1 MQRHTQNSSITF
13 EQPMLI
19 CAEAHQSSQARRD
32 QVISAEEWRVGWQ
45 ELEALRGSEEEM
57 KWKMNLGA
65 VSFVESWDIESFLLH
80 YRDIESFLLHYRDIE
95 SFLLHYR
102 DIESFLLHYRDI
114 ESFLLHYR
122 DNHLYKLFVATYEDL
137 DKMLLAYTTPMDTAL
152 YWCILTNMIG
162 LASILF
168 FADQLQRCYIPMGRS
183 PVSMGVAGWY
193 VLSALL
199 QQSEDL
205 LGCGTG
211 SNTYPISSA
220 AWVTYR
226 VGCGVSLI
234 VYTSYSATLVS
245 HLAVEQS
252 VTLPF
257 SNLQELSRQSGWDAG
272 CNNND
277 LFKEWAKR
285 AAAQGPEASTML
297 GSPQSGESLT

>member
-1 MQRHTQNSSITF
+1 MDLKEAQKDYQGTSIYSTHGCSSYKLIILIP
-13 EQPMLI
+13 QPRLLLLPLFCLLRVSAARGSFLI

-57 KWKMNLGA
+57 KWKMNLGGCK
-65 VSFVESWDIESFLLH
+65 SSSH
-80 YRDIESFLLHYRDIE
+80 S
-95 SFLLHYR
+95 
-102 DIESFLLHYRDI
+102 
-114 ESFLLHYR
+114 
-122 DNHLYKLFVATYEDL
+122 YKLFVATYEDL

-168 FADQLQRCYIPMGRS
+168 FADQLQRCYIPMGEK

-277 LFKEWAKR
+277 LFKKVVLR
-285 AAAQGPEASTML
+285 
-297 GSPQSGESLT
+297 SPDNLVNSYTEGLEKVLNGKSFTAPTVRDWRRS

>member
-1 MQRHTQNSSITF
+1 MVLPGKAADDDSCKSSSYS
-13 EQPMLI
+13 
-19 CAEAHQSSQARRD
+19 H
-32 QVISAEEWRVGWQ
+32 
-45 ELEALRGSEEEM
+45 
-57 KWKMNLGA
+57 
-65 VSFVESWDIESFLLH
+65 
-80 YRDIESFLLHYRDIE
+80 
-95 SFLLHYR
+95 
-102 DIESFLLHYRDI
+102 
-114 ESFLLHYR
+114 
-122 DNHLYKLFVATYEDL
+122 KLFVATYEDL

-168 FADQLQRCYIPMGRS
+168 FADQLQRCYIPMGEK

-277 LFKEWAKR
+277 LFKGVGKR
-285 AAAQGPEASTML
+285 AAAREGFHNVGISTIWGVPYIIKHSQTCV
-297 GSPQSGESLT
+297 GSQTGECRVLRKAWQKVESGAEVPR